1 MLFTVCFPTHATRA
15 DIPADAKFA
24 ASFAKV
30 RKFPL
35 DSLLS
40 STRFCGFLVTFSVTY
55 QAEVQDVHEKED
67 SPQSGMATS
76 SDFNDFR
83 FRSALIRIHDFMR
96 NQQTMP
102 MLFAC
107 YVILQC
113 GLHKIESHGFSLLRE
128 PSEVLS
134 LAIHM

>member
-1 MLFTVCFPTHATRA
+1 MLFTVCFPTHTT
-15 DIPADAKFA
+15 DAKFA

-107 YVILQC
+107 CHLTVRLTQN
-113 GLHKIESHGFSLLRE
+113 RE
-128 PSEVLS
+128 PWL
-134 LAIHM
+134 LAVERTI